1 MTGSRCTKSP
11 PGCCPRTWVRAPREQ
26 ARARFVEGEAL
37 NPSGRAVFA
46 RRCIVPAS
54 RTGSRTASA
63 RLAAISLGAEPE
75 GPAPGPGCA
84 PVPLVRSISPIDRFG
99 WPSERGSP
107 DTVTCKGTWSDL
119 PPGRSEIFPLL
130 ARFPRRA
137 FFFCGRPAP
146 GVERPAGLSGWLAP
160 IVALFDRTGPRL
172 QKGAS
177 IAHQPESLSAQG
189 VFQQP
194 VNSPLNVRA
203 ASAWGVAGW
212 PGRGII
218 AAIRP
223 CAGRDAMTGEGECKG

>member
-1 MTGSRCTKSP
+1 MRAKPSTLRAAPYCAQLCVAPPTRTGSTAASVRLDLSAIRHGKSHS
-11 PGCCPRTWVRAPREQ
+11 GLSPRGLQ
-26 ARARFVEGEAL
+26 ARAGFVAGGFADSAS
-37 NPSGRAVFA
+37 NPVGRAVFA

-172 QKGAS
+172 
-177 IAHQPESLSAQG
+177 
-189 VFQQP
+189 
-194 VNSPLNVRA
+194 
-203 ASAWGVAGW
+203 
-212 PGRGII
+212 
-218 AAIRP
+218 
-223 CAGRDAMTGEGECKG
+223 